1 MDEMA
6 ADNEKNSILKCHAD
20 RLEELV
26 TQLDRTRNELE
37 TSNLS
42 MADINGELK
51 RSNAE
56 LVKRA
61 TQLRDEIQQDELA
74 IQKIQERLDSLKRI
88 KVGLEIALNNI
99 QAEEVHYL
107 SEPIFSLGITPSI
120 KSHLESHGI
129 LYIGDLIHLN
139 EQYLMEIWG
148 VGPVTLEKIKTKLNE
163 NGAWFGMDV
172 IRVGNHWYRI
182 KQGSITD

>member
-1 MDEMA
+1 MKDTDIFFSIALMILGIVLMYKSMKGNSCRQILAKLADSIASDKEDINFQIKRFGYLLDEMT
-6 ADNEKNSILKCHAD
+6 ADNEKNSILKRHAD

-61 TQLRDEIQQDELA
+61 TQLRNEIS
-74 IQKIQERLDSLKRI
+74 KTSLSSKRCKNALI
-88 KVGLEIALNNI
+88 LSKESKWGL
-99 QAEEVHYL
+99 
-107 SEPIFSLGITPSI
+107 
-120 KSHLESHGI
+120 K
-129 LYIGDLIHLN
+129 
-139 EQYLMEIWG
+139 
-148 VGPVTLEKIKTKLNE
+148 
-163 NGAWFGMDV
+163 
-172 IRVGNHWYRI
+172 
-182 KQGSITD
+182 